1 MPVVDLSLEGKIAIV
16 TGGSKGIGRAIALAY
31 AEHGADL
38 VLAARR
44 PGPLEETAAEVRALG
59 RRCVTISADM
69 ALDADVEA
77 VARTAMDAFGGV
89 DILVNNA
96 GVGAFV
102 SIYDA
107 TAEDFL
113 DTVRVNAWA
122 PLLLARLCQPSMVER
137 GGGVIINMG
146 SAVGERATVGK
157 QPYAAYAPSKAAL
170 HNITQMLAK
179 AWAADKIRVLVL
191 APGIVDTDLVTDV
204 LAAAAAEGR
213 PVTPLGRA
221 GKPEEVAGMALLMAS
236 PAGAF
241 MTGATYLV
249 DGGENYAE

>member
-1 MPVVDLSLEGKIAIV
+1 MPVVDFSLEGKTAIV
-16 TGGSKGIGRAIALAY
+16 TGGSKGIGRAIALAF

-38 VLAARR
+38 VIAARSA
-44 PGPLEETAAEVRALG
+44 GPLEATANEIRALG
-59 RRCVTISADM
+59 RRAVTVVADM

-77 VARTAMDAFGGV
+77 VARTAIDEFGGV

-96 GVGAFV
+96 GIGAFT

-107 TAEDFL
+107 TADDFL
-113 DTVRVNAWA
+113 NTLRINAWA

-170 HNITQMLAK
+170 HNITQVLAK
-179 AWAADKIRVLVL
+179 AWAPDKIRVLVL

-204 LAAAAAEGR
+204 LANAAAEGR
-213 PVTPLGRA
+213 SITPLGRA
-221 GKPEEVAGMALLMAS
+221 GQPNEIAGMALLMAS

>member
-1 MPVVDLSLEGKIAIV
+1 MPVVDLSLADKIAVV

-38 VLAARR
+38 VLAARGR
-44 PGPLEETAAEVRALG
+44 EALDATAAEIRALG
-59 RRCVTISADM
+59 RRVVVVPADM
-69 ALDADVEA
+69 ADDAAIET
-77 VARTAMDAFGGV
+77 VARVAIEEFGGV

-96 GVGAFV
+96 GVGAFA

-107 TAEDFL
+107 SADDFL
-113 DTVRVNAWA
+113 NTLRINAWA
-122 PLLLARLCQPSMVER
+122 PLLLARLCRPSMIER
-137 GGGVIINMG
+137 GGGVIINVG

-157 QPYAAYAPSKAAL
+157 YPYAAYAPSKAAL
-170 HNITQMLAK
+170 HNLTQVLAK
-179 AWAADKIRVLVL
+179 AWAPDNIRVLVL
-191 APGIVDTDLVTDV
+191 APGIVQTDL
-204 LAAAAAEGR
+204 AATIIAGAESEGR
-213 PVTPLGRA
+213 SLTPLGRA
-221 GKPEEVAGMALLMAS
+221 AQPEEIAGMALLMAS